1 MISRLKQAAKDSGK
15 SNKQISELTGVSEST
30 VSRYLSGEQSPPFE
44 FVSKLAEILG
54 LSLDQLTGNSAGAK
68 RAEENAL
75 AEALRE
81 SYEKRLEDKRDH
93 IASLK
98 ARLERMEFAHAAE
111 IERLEE
117 RHAEQIDKSEK
128 LSQEYL
134 RRIDR
139 KNWIIAGLVVAMLF
153 VCLFALYWVLDA
165 LNGDW
170 GKIRYELYAH
180 YPDLRNAVGRITE
193 WFAL

>member
-44 FVSKLAEILG
+44 FVSKLAEILD

-98 ARLERMEFAHAAE
+98 ARLERLESAHAAE
-111 IERLEE
+111 IERLEK
-117 RHAEQIDKSEK
+117 RHADDIDKAEK

-134 RRIDR
+134 KRIDH
-139 KNWIIAGLVVAMLF
+139 KNWIIAGLVALMVL
-153 VCLFALYWVLDA
+153 VCLFAMYWILDA

-170 GKIRYELYAH
+170 GKIRYELYAM
-180 YPDLRNAVGRITE
+180 PDLWNAAADRIAE
-193 WFAL
+193 WFSI